1 MKLDRSYSF
10 LDFSR
15 FLPYVFFGLFLFLLG
30 LVSFVYYSYIYA
42 FFISGI
48 LFILFRTPHRWLL
61 KRLDG
66 RRTMAAVISTLSV
79 ILILIIPAI
88 FLAIALV
95 TEARHASDLA
105 REWFTPEKMLEIY
118 RNNPWIQA
126 KFGITVDDLGG
137 YRLQLLEVIRS
148 NQLETLK
155 QGWKWALTSIKFMV
169 DFTFALFILFFLFR
183 SVDRIGLAVYRNLP
197 FPDKIE
203 KHIGERMVKI
213 FDAVVKGNLVV
224 SALQGA
230 VIGIVFWLCGLSTPL
245 LWGAV
250 AAPFA
255 LIPVIGT
262 AVVWLPGAI
271 YLYSHDQHTT
281 AIIMAITCMTF
292 YFLLENLLKPM
303 LLDRDLNLHPLFL
316 FLAIVGG
323 LNAFG
328 VKGLILGPFIVTMF
342 VTIWELISEWNG
354 NFTDQDP
361 GGSATVAPPA
371 ESGVDI
377 PRE

>member
-1 MKLDRSYSF
+1 VDKQDKPDIKPAMKLDRSYSF
-10 LDFSR
+10 LDLHR
-15 FLPYVFFGLFLFLLG
+15 FLPYAFFGLFLFLLG
-30 LVSFVYYSYIYA
+30 LVSFVYFSYIYA

-61 KRLDG
+61 RKVRG
-66 RRTMAAVISTLSV
+66 RRTLAAVLSTVSV
-79 ILILIIPAI
+79 ILILVIPAV
-88 FLAIALV
+88 FLTIALV
-95 TEARHASDLA
+95 TEARHATEMA
-105 REWFTPEKMLEIY
+105 RQWFTPERLVEIS
-118 RNNPWIQA
+118 RDNPWIQE
-126 KFGITVDDLGG
+126 KFNLTSDQLAS
-137 YRLQLLEVIRS
+137 YRQQLFEVLRN
-148 NQLETLK
+148 NQFETLRR
-155 QGWKWALTSIKFMV
+155 GWTWALTGLKFIV

-203 KHIGERMVKI
+203 KHIGERMVQI
-213 FDAVVKGNLVV
+213 FDAVVKGNLMI
-224 SALQGA
+224 SIAQGA

-271 YLYSHDQHTT
+271 YLYSQDQHST
-281 AIIMAITCMTF
+281 AIVMAITCLTF

-342 VTIWELISEWNG
+342 VTIWELISDWNR
-354 NFTDQDP
+354 NFSEIDHESP
-361 GGSATVAPPA
+361 GDS
-371 ESGVDI
+371 
-377 PRE
+377 

>member
-1 MKLDRSYSF
+1 MKKLD
-10 LDFSR
+10 
-15 FLPYVFFGLFLFLLG
+15 G
-30 LVSFVYYSYIYA
+30 
-42 FFISGI
+42 
-48 LFILFRTPHRWLL
+48 
-61 KRLDG
+61 K
-66 RRTMAAVISTLSV
+66 RTMAAVISTSSV

-95 TEARHASDLA
+95 TEARHASELA
-105 REWFTPEKMLEIY
+105 REWFTPEKMQEIY
-118 RNNPWIQA
+118 KNNPWIEA
-126 KFGITVDDLGG
+126 KLGITSDDLVA
-137 YRLQLLEVIRS
+137 YRVHILEVLKQ

-155 QGWKWALTSIKFMV
+155 QGWKWMITSVKFMV

-203 KHIGERMVKI
+203 KHIGERMVNI

-281 AIIMAITCMTF
+281 AVIMAVTCMTF

-303 LLDRDLNLHPLFL
+303 LLDRDLGLHPLFL

-354 NFTDQDP
+354 NFSEQETP
-361 GGSATVAPPA
+361 GSAPPGDPPA
-371 ESGVDI
+371 MEGQDI